1 MLVLLI
7 TENINMLILLK
18 NKFYK
23 PLFLG
28 ENIFFIC
35 VFRQE
40 VQTFYLDIPS
50 LTYILMNMLTYGI
63 HIPLF

>member
-1 MLVLLI
+1 
-7 TENINMLILLK
+7 MLILLK